1 MGPFNHVLTL
11 VAFVFAVSL
20 AQVLLRISALIA
32 AREKVAYSG
41 LSALAMANAV
51 LLVYS
56 NWLAFWELRGATDW
70 NLLSISVMFLFS
82 LSVCFI
88 STLAAPQ
95 WHGDAPLDME
105 SFYWRQRKIYYWSW
119 ISCEAL
125 AISANLLFPT
135 SPTAPKLAAEN
146 LMNLA
151 MFGPIILALAV
162 PRRWA
167 QWVGGAVLFAI
178 SLAFLVVFERQLG

>member
-1 MGPFNHVLTL
+1 LGAFNHVLTL

-20 AQVLLRISALIA
+20 AQVLVRISALIA
-32 AREKVAYSG
+32 AREKITYSG
-41 LSALAMANAV
+41 LSALAMSNAI
-51 LLVYS
+51 LLIYS

-95 WHGDAPLDME
+95 TQGDAPFDME
-105 SFYWRQRKIYYWSW
+105 SFYWRQRKIYHWSW

-125 AISANLLFPT
+125 AIGANLLFPT
-135 SPTAPKLAAEN
+135 SPMASKLGSEN
-146 LMNLA
+146 LVNLA
-151 MFGPIILALAV
+151 TFAPIILALAV

-167 QWVGGAVLFAI
+167 QWVGGAVLFAVN
-178 SLAFLVVFERQLG
+178 LTFLVVFERQLR